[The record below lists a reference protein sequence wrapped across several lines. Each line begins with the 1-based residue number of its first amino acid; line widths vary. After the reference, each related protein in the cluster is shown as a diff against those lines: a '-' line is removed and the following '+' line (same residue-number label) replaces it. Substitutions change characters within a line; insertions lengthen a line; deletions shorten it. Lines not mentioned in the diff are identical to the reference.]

1 VSNIN
6 VFTQTAELLDDDTVL
21 EPTDEQI
28 VAIVRAGSSALF
40 ETIYRRYYPRAF
52 RLAFGVT
59 GNREQA
65 DDLTQEIFLRVYR
78 GLPSY
83 NEQASFG
90 TWFYRVALNHCW
102 NHIRRERWR
111 RFWVDSTEIDVQR
124 SSSARGE
131 EQVLQREI
139 QGLVR
144 DALQTLKPQA
154 RILLIL
160 KDLEGFS
167 YQEIAE
173 RLECSQGSVASGV
186 SRARKLLARKLSVL
200 KGKI

>member
-1 VSNIN
+1 MS
-6 VFTQTAELLDDDTVL
+6 VFTQTAELLDDNTVI
-21 EPTDEQI
+21 EPTDEQV
-28 VAIVRAGSSALF
+28 VAIVCAGRPALF

-59 GNREQA
+59 GRREQA

-83 NEQASFG
+83 NGESTFG
-90 TWFYRVALNHCW
+90 TWFYRLALNHCL
-102 NHIRRERWR
+102 NHCRRERWS
-111 RFWVDSTEIDVQR
+111 RFWVDSTEVDEQR
-124 SSSARGE
+124 ITRSRGDE
-131 EQVLQREI
+131 EILQREI

-144 DALQTLKPQA
+144 DALQTLKPEA

-167 YQEIAE
+167 YQEIAD
-173 RLECSQGSVASGV
+173 RLECSPGTVASGV
-186 SRARKLLARKLSVL
+186 SRARKLLARKLSGL